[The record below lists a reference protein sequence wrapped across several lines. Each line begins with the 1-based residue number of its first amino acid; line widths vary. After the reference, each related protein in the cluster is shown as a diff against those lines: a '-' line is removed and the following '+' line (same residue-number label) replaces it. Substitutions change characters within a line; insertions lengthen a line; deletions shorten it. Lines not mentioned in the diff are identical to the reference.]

1 MSKVFLINGYKVEI
15 NGNAIIRK
23 KVLLFPTGPFLKWQ
37 RVTLT
42 LLFSYIIPEKDR
54 CVYNK
59 KFQYNYS
66 NIVFKNK
73 EVEF

>member
-1 MSKVFLINGYKVEI
+1 MSKLILLLL
-15 NGNAIIRK
+15 IRK
-23 KVLLFPTGPFLKWQ
+23 KVLLFPTGPFLKWK

-42 LLFSYIIPEKDR
+42 LLFSYIIHEKDR

-59 KFQYNYS
+59 KSQYNYP

-73 EVEF
+73 KI

>member
-1 MSKVFLINGYKVEI
+1 MRKLRLLLQ
-15 NGNAIIRK
+15 IRK

-42 LLFSYIIPEKDR
+42 LPFSYIIHEKDR

-66 NIVFKNK
+66 NIVLKNK
-73 EVEF
+73 GM

>member
-1 MSKVFLINGYKVEI
+1 MSKSILLLL
-15 NGNAIIRK
+15 IRK

-42 LLFSYIIPEKDR
+42 LLFSYIIHEKDR

-59 KFQYNYS
+59 KFQYNYL

-73 EVEF
+73 KM